1 MSRKSAIKFTKLFRV
16 CTNGAPSMIDV
27 SAGTEALLER
37 FLDRPLLKY
46 NCIMHQETL
55 CGKKNYVQ
63 HSMISVVNCVNK
75 IRPI

>member
-1 MSRKSAIKFTKLFRV
+1 
-16 CTNGAPSMIDV
+16 MIDGI
-27 SAGTEALLER
+27 AGTEALLER

-55 CGKKNYVQ
+55 CEENFYVQ

-75 IRPI
+75 IRAIG